1 MKHKNLFFYV
11 YCFLFFLIII
21 FLFNHLVI
29 KPFPFFKVDY
39 YKSLNKFNAEPIN
52 EVEFYNLPS
61 TTSILPSE
69 ILEKV
74 LFYEDKPLID
84 KIKISTEITRSIQE
98 QSLGNIIKNY
108 NQILN
113 KDEEFWEIC
122 SEASKIF
129 VFIMDS
135 LNETS
140 RIIWMNGHTVVEVWD
155 ENQWIFVDPSSNTIA
170 IDKFKNKISL
180 SEVVILYPDIE
191 FKTINNHIDTLWD
204 YRSDSEK
211 LHNILNNIET
221 IFVINNNKVFS
232 FHEIDQKIER
242 IFSSIFFNNNFIA
255 KQFIGFDKATKVG
268 NFGINLFKLL

>member
-1 MKHKNLFFYV
+1 MEHKNLFFFLH
-11 YCFLFFLIII
+11 CFLFFLIIF

-29 KPFPFFKVDY
+29 TPFPFFKVDY

-52 EVEFYNLPS
+52 EVEFYNLPATNS
-61 TTSILPSE
+61 TLPRE
-69 ILEKV
+69 IIEKV

-84 KIKISTEITRSIQE
+84 KIKISVEITRSIQE
-98 QSLGNIIKNY
+98 MSLGNFVRNH

-113 KDEEFWEIC
+113 KDEKFLEIC

-129 VFIMDS
+129 LFLMDS

-140 RIIWMNGHTVVEVWD
+140 RIIWMNGHTAVEVWD

-170 IDKFKNKISL
+170 IDKFKKKLSL
-180 SEVVILYPDIE
+180 SEVAILYPDIE

-204 YRSDSEK
+204 YRRDNEK
-211 LHNILNNIET
+211 LHNIIDNIET
-221 IFVINNNKVFS
+221 ILVINNNKVFS

-242 IFSSIFFNNNFIA
+242 VFSSIFFNNNFTA

>member
-1 MKHKNLFFYV
+1 M
-11 YCFLFFLIII
+11 
-21 FLFNHLVI
+21 VI

-52 EVEFYNLPS
+52 EVEFYNLPATNS
-61 TTSILPSE
+61 TLPRE
-69 ILEKV
+69 IIEKV

-84 KIKISTEITRSIQE
+84 KIKISVEITRSIQE
-98 QSLGNIIKNY
+98 MSLGNFVRNH

-113 KDEEFWEIC
+113 KDEKFLEIC

-129 VFIMDS
+129 LFLMDS

-140 RIIWMNGHTVVEVWD
+140 RIIWMNGHTAVEVWD

-170 IDKFKNKISL
+170 IDKFKKKLSL
-180 SEVVILYPDIE
+180 SEVAILYPDIE

-204 YRSDSEK
+204 YRRDNEK
-211 LHNILNNIET
+211 LHNIIDNIET
-221 IFVINNNKVFS
+221 ILVINNNKVFS

-242 IFSSIFFNNNFIA
+242 VFSSIFFNNNFTA